1 MHLVWAVAQGA
12 GGDFPAWSCRPS
24 SLLPLPIPAPV
35 CAEFKALLPSRPH
48 PRHLCRGRAAGT
60 KAQRAQPPAA
70 RGLVARVPL
79 VAESCSVAPVGI
91 PSRRWPRGCCSVVKP
106 ERGGGGALGGGSGV
120 RSPTPA
126 PNKALLCSCRRASGD
141 GFLLPSFWRLLPSS
155 PVSCP
160 AAGAL
165 KRPDPDLQS
174 LPPNP
179 CFSPSALHWLLRH
192 LSLSSSSSSQLH
204 C

>member
-1 MHLVWAVAQGA
+1 MCRIQSPAAV
-12 GGDFPAWSCRPS
+12 
-24 SLLPLPIPAPV
+24 PAPS
-35 CAEFKALLPSRPH
+35 AAPL
-48 PRHLCRGRAAGT
+48 RGRAAGT
-60 KAQRAQPPAA
+60 KAPRAQPPAA

-79 VAESCSVAPVGI
+79 VPESCSVAPAGI
-91 PSRRWPRGCCSVVKP
+91 PSWRWPRGCCSVVKP

-141 GFLLPSFWRLLPSS
+141 GFLLPRFWRLLPSS
-155 PVSCP
+155 SVSCP

-165 KRPDPDLQS
+165 NGPDPDLQS

-192 LSLSSSSSSQLH
+192 LSLSSSSSWLH
-204 C
+204 CLHRPRVNFNELSSDQSNHQPAKLNFTKRQKEASL